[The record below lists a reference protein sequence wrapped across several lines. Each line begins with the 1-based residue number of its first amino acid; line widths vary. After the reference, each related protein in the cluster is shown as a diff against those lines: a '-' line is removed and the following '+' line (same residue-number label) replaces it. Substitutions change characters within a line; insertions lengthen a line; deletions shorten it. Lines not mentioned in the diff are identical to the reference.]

1 MSNIVQASY
10 RVEVDAS
17 KVNAL
22 LAALN
27 DKEAKKAIKSG
38 LRKSASIIRKQAQK
52 NWVASVPGGAGLKKE
67 INIAVYRNA
76 SGARVDLLDKRRKGS
91 KQFVLK
97 FFESGTEQRATNRGI
112 IEATHFFKSAVDSK
126 KSEAE
131 NSLERNI
138 LDSIQK
144 VIDKKK

>member
-1 MSNIVQASY
+1 M
-10 RVEVDAS
+10 
-17 KVNAL
+17 
-22 LAALN
+22 AALN

-76 SGARVDLLDKRRKGS
+76 SGARVDLLDKRRN
-91 KQFVLK
+91 QFVLK
-97 FFESGTEQRATNRGI
+97 FFESGTEQRATNRGANRGI